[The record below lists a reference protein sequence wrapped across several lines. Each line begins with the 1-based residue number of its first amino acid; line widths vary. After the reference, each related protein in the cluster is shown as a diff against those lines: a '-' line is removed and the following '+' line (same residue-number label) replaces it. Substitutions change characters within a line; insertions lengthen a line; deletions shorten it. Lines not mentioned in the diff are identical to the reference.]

1 MGTTRGSWL
10 HADGHVTVEVC
21 MKSLHVDV
29 RETRGSDL
37 GNVWHENMD
46 TEELTD
52 EINYGVFGWQVWNGQ
67 IKHT

>member
-1 MGTTRGSWL
+1 
-10 HADGHVTVEVC
+10 

-52 EINYGVFGWQVWNGQ
+52 EINYGVFG
-67 IKHT
+67 